1 MLISERRNTERELYN
16 FQMRIGVAG
25 ALVFAAFLLLLMR
38 FAYLQV
44 IQHDY
49 YQTKAEDNRISVVP
63 ITPNRGNIVDRT
75 GAILARNYSAYTL
88 EISPSKVA
96 NVEAM
101 IDDLA
106 TVIDIRSSDRTRFRR
121 LAFEEKGANSLPIRT
136 RLTEEE
142 VARFAAHTR
151 LATAHRTFWA
161 TSAGSAIAIWSV
173 STRMACP
180 PITRAALTLA
190 RPASSRPMSVNCT
203 A

>member
-96 NVEAM
+96 NVEAT
-101 IDDLA
+101 IL
-106 TVIDIRSSDRTRFRR
+106 
-121 LAFEEKGANSLPIRT
+121 LP
-136 RLTEEE
+136 
-142 VARFAAHTR
+142 
-151 LATAHRTFWA
+151 
-161 TSAGSAIAIWSV
+161 
-173 STRMACP
+173 
-180 PITRAALTLA
+180 
-190 RPASSRPMSVNCT
+190 
-203 A
+203 